1 MKKLFASYI
10 FLGLCLA
17 VFAQGTVESS
27 PTSGAG
33 KTSDVNGAIAPK
45 ADGIS
50 NTEKLKPLPVS
61 YRGISL
67 GISLETVKDALK
79 ADANFG

>member
-33 KTSDVNGAIAPK
+33 KSSDVNGAIAPK
-45 ADGIS
+45 AKIIAS
-50 NTEKLKPLPVS
+50 KLPRYFVGYELGNCQRCSESRCYFRLP
-61 YRGISL
+61 R
-67 GISLETVKDALK
+67 
-79 ADANFG
+79 